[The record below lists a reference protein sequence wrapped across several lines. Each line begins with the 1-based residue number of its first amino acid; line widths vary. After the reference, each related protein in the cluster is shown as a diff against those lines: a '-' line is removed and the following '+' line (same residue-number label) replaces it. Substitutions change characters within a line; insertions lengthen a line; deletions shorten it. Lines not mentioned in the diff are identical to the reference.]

1 MQPTP
6 LKRTG
11 KAIQGRNPILAFALF
26 LCTVAAFVSV
36 ANGQT
41 SDQRAKFTGTFRYA
55 GNAQQEDA
63 RRAAIDRAVAGMSA
77 FTRSTARNRISATT
91 QIISSYSFSFDPGK
105 IVVRAQSRPDMISGD
120 KGEPADYTYNGKT
133 SQLTQRLVE
142 GRISQTFVS
151 DDGRRE
157 NEFTLSEDAQ
167 TLILKVTLSSTRLST
182 PVTYVLPYRRS
193 DSLK

>member
-1 MQPTP
+1 MQPTR

-11 KAIQGRNPILAFALF
+11 KTIQGRRPIIAFALF

-142 GRISQTFVS
+142 DRISQTFVS

-157 NEFTLSEDAQ
+157 NEYTLSPDGQ
-167 TLILKVTLSSTRLST
+167 SLLLKVTVISSRLST
-182 PVTYVLPYRRS
+182 PVTY
-193 DSLK
+193 SLSYKKAD